1 MKSDSVSRRD
11 VLAALPVG
19 GAVMAGLAARPAAAE
34 PQPAM
39 GAALEALKSAAASLE
54 KATPDKGGH
63 RARALGLT
71 KRAIQEVVLGIRY
84 DNRH

>member
-1 MKSDSVSRRD
+1 M
-11 VLAALPVG
+11 LAALPLG
-19 GAVMAGLAARPAAAE
+19 GAVMAALVARPVAAE

-39 GAALEALKSAAASLE
+39 GAALEALKSAAGSLE

-63 RARALGLT
+63 RNKALTLVRRAMQEVALGI
-71 KRAIQEVVLGIRY
+71 KF